1 MHVGALDVV
10 EYSAYITT
18 VFKQHLSPILSVLSV
33 EGRLRKKTTCNT
45 RHGPPCLYVFSSTDV
60 RSPLRLLTPPVI
72 SFRVLGRLFRTSHT
86 VIWSLPQRVNSC
98 PSLVC
103 LPALFREFG
112 GARCVHNIVKYRQC
126 REHALLII
134 QQLVLSPSGDDDMG
148 TLLGLMHSAPSSE
161 LQLKTDILRV
171 TTHEFTSQ
179 SK

>member
-1 MHVGALDVV
+1 MKNTLNKLIKVT
-10 EYSAYITT
+10 YSL
-18 VFKQHLSPILSVLSV
+18 KCDL
-33 EGRLRKKTTCNT
+33 
-45 RHGPPCLYVFSSTDV
+45 TDN
-60 RSPLRLLTPPVI
+60 LTSVI
-72 SFRVLGRLFRTSHT
+72 SWSDVLCSIRSITM
-86 VIWSLPQRVNSC
+86 SLRNCFC
-98 PSLVC
+98 PSFC

-171 TTHEFTSQ
+171 TTHTHKLSL
-179 SK
+179 S